1 LKKAFQ
7 QIFAAKQ
14 KYGTKSLLKM
24 FPDKIWG
31 VMQDSVYK
39 KKIREADELQ
49 ERVVEEWERL
59 NQSVIDSVTT

>member
-1 LKKAFQ
+1 
-7 QIFAAKQ
+7 
-14 KYGTKSLLKM
+14 M